1 MPHWVQQG
9 YEEYA
14 KRMPKECALILK
26 EITAAKRQK
35 NSDLQ
40 RLIKDEGERLLAAL
54 PPQAYVVALDRQGV
68 QQTTEALA
76 DTLSHWMSEGRFAA
90 LLIGGPEG
98 LSEECLRR
106 ADAVWSLSSMTFP
119 HPLVRILVAEQF
131 YRAWSI
137 LQRHPYHR

>member
-1 MPHWVQQG
+1 MQIHLIAVGKRMPHWVQQG

-68 QQTTEALA
+68 
-76 DTLSHWMSEGRFAA
+76 
-90 LLIGGPEG
+90 
-98 LSEECLRR
+98 
-106 ADAVWSLSSMTFP
+106 
-119 HPLVRILVAEQF
+119 
-131 YRAWSI
+131 
-137 LQRHPYHR
+137 